1 MVANCYRNHHANF
14 ENDRIILTSYYDEK
28 RYLLRTDGRTDERT
42 DGPTLIL
49 KCMNSLIA
57 QLIHILDEFPER
69 FFQYCLEKREE
80 KLKNKS
86 NIFVGQYK
94 VLVNHLFQQG
104 NTF

>member
-1 MVANCYRNHHANF
+1 MTKSAICYV
-14 ENDRIILTSYYDEK
+14 
-28 RYLLRTDGRTDERT
+28 RTDVQTNGQTGR
-42 DGPTLIL
+42 PTLIL
-49 KCMNSLIA
+49 KCINSLIA

-94 VLVNHLFQQG
+94 VLVNHLFQQV